1 MGETQREQEAPV
13 KTAQEKQERPAERV
27 LQIEELKMYFGGLK
41 AVDGFDME
49 VRDRE
54 TLGIIGPNGAGKT
67 TLFNLICGVYKPTNG
82 RVILKGEEIQ
92 GRFPFEI
99 AKKGI
104 ARTFQISKPLGDLSI
119 QDNII
124 AALGIREY
132 TGIRSF
138 FRRSHT
144 KDMMEKAD
152 ELMELVNLTDYRH
165 KRARDVSLGYVRRLE
180 IARALA
186 TDPFLIMLDEPCAG
200 LSNFAISEVSD
211 LIMGLKE
218 QGKTIILIEH
228 NLPITMK
235 VCDRI
240 VVLSYGK
247 KIAEGV
253 PEKVRNDPQV
263 IEAYLGE
270 EDGEEDLNAENL

>member
-1 MGETQREQEAPV
+1 MSV
-13 KTAQEKQERPAERV
+13 YDK
-27 LQIEELKMYFGGLK
+27 
-41 AVDGFDME
+41 
-49 VRDRE
+49 E

-67 TLFNLICGVYKPTNG
+67 TLFNAICGVYKPTDGKVLLN
-82 RVILKGEEIQ
+82 GEEIQ
-92 GRFPFEI
+92 GKLPYEI
-99 AKKGI
+99 ARKGI

-119 QDNII
+119 QDNIV
-124 AALGIREY
+124 AALGIHEY
-132 TGIRSF
+132 TGVKSF
-138 FRRSHT
+138 FKKSHT
-144 KDMMEKAD
+144 KEMLERAE
-152 ELMELVNLTDYRH
+152 ELMELVDLKEYRF
-165 KRARDVSLGYVRRLE
+165 KLARDVSLGYLRRLE

-200 LSNFAISEVSD
+200 L
-211 LIMGLKE
+211 
-218 QGKTIILIEH
+218 IILIEH

-253 PEKVRNDPQV
+253 PEEIRRNPQV

-270 EDGEEDLNAENL
+270 EDESDAENL